1 MGWRS
6 TPFYGGSAAQAESK
20 GAGVRGSAPRGGEN
34 GEERGAS
41 GKVGNSSGGRHRPP
55 AGGCGWRRC
64 RVTGE
69 GGGARATWARAVDKR
84 DRATSVPGGQRL
96 GAGGS
101 ETKQGSAV
109 RGADRRARQH
119 SAARF
124 GFKPIQTESK
134 IFQMVQTD
142 LKFFKF

>member
-1 MGWRS
+1 
-6 TPFYGGSAAQAESK
+6 
-20 GAGVRGSAPRGGEN
+20 
-34 GEERGAS
+34 
-41 GKVGNSSGGRHRPP
+41 
-55 AGGCGWRRC
+55 
-64 RVTGE
+64 
-69 GGGARATWARAVDKR
+69 
-84 DRATSVPGGQRL
+84 VPGGQRL

-101 ETKQGSAV
+101 ETKQGTAV

-142 LKFFKF
+142 LKFFKFWLVQKVPSRAPKNWNKIWMERDWDEEQLFLKKFTHIRNGFGTKIQRTSMSWISLEIHWKFLEI